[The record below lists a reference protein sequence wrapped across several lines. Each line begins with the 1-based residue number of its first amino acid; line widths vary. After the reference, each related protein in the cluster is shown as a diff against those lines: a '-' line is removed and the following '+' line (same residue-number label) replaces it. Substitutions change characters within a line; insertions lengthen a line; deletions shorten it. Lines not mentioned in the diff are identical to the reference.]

1 MEKTWLDN
9 YPEGVPEEVE
19 LPDISLG
26 QMLEKTAAKYPSNTA
41 VIFINNRITYAKLD
55 EMANRFAGVLKKL
68 GVQKGDRVALQ
79 LPNTP
84 QLVFAYYGTVKLGAV
99 AVMFN
104 PLYSPREIEHQLRD
118 SGAKVMII
126 LDLMWPMVKTA
137 LENAKPDHLIVTH
150 VRDYL
155 KFPLNLLEPIK
166 AKKEGTRVE
175 VDMDAASYGLKGM
188 YELKELMAQA
198 SAQKPAVEIDPAEDL
213 AVFQYTG
220 GTTGVSKGAMLTH
233 RNLVSNVHQCLAW
246 FPDVKLGREIIL
258 CTLPFFHSYGMTV
271 DMNFGVLSGATL
283 VLIPNPRDLHMVIKA
298 IDKHRPTLFPGV
310 PAMYIA
316 LINNPDVKSGK
327 MDVTSIRACLSGAAP
342 LPVEVQQ
349 EFEKLTGGK
358 LVEGYGLSESSP
370 VTHANPLEGIR
381 KAGSIGMPVP
391 NTEVKVVDVEDRTKE
406 LPLGEIGELAVKGP
420 QVMKGYWNM
429 PEETENVMDA
439 DGWLYTGDIARADET
454 GFFYIVDRKK
464 DMIIASGYNI
474 YPRDVEEVIF
484 EHPKVE
490 DVAVAGVPDPKRGE
504 TVKAYVVLRE
514 GETATEEDIIAFCRD
529 KMSKYKVPTA
539 VEFRAEL
546 PKTMVGKV
554 LRRVLVEEEKKK
566 LEALKKE

>member
-1 MEKTWLDN
+1 MEKIWLDN
-9 YPEGVPEEVE
+9 YPAGVPNEVE

-26 QMLEKTAAKYPSNTA
+26 QMLEESAAKYPGNVA
-41 VIFINNRITYAKLD
+41 VVFINHKITYAKLD
-55 EMANRFAGVLKKL
+55 EMANRFANVLKKL
-68 GVQKGDRVALQ
+68 GVQKGDRVALHM
-79 LPNTP
+79 PNTP
-84 QLVFAYYGTVKLGAV
+84 QMVFAYYGTVKLGAV

-104 PLYSPREIEHQLRD
+104 PLYSSREVEHQLRD
-118 SGAKVMII
+118 SGAKVMLI

-137 LENAKPDHLIVTH
+137 LESAKPEHLIVTH
-150 VRDYL
+150 VKDYL
-155 KFPLNLLEPIK
+155 KFPLNLLQPLK
-166 AKKEGTRVE
+166 AKKEGTLVE
-175 VDMDAASYGLKGM
+175 VDIDAAKYGLKGM
-188 YELKELMAQA
+188 HELKELMASA
-198 SAQKPAVEIDPAEDL
+198 SPQKPEVEINPAEDL

-246 FPDVKLGREIIL
+246 FPDIKLGREVIL

-271 DMNFGVLSGATL
+271 DMNFGVLSGSTL
-283 VLIPNPRDLHMVIKA
+283 VLIPNPRDLDMVLKA
-298 IDKHRPTLFPGV
+298 IAKHRPTLFPGV

-316 LINNPDVKSGK
+316 LINNPDVQSGK

-349 EFEKLTGGK
+349 EFERLTGGK

-391 NTEVKVVDVEDRTKE
+391 NTEVKIVDVEERSKE

-429 PEETENVMDA
+429 PDETENVMDSE
-439 DGWLYTGDIARADET
+439 GWLYTGDIAQADET

-490 DVAVAGVPDPKRGE
+490 DVAVAGIPDPKRGE
-504 TVKAYVVLRE
+504 TVKAYVVLKQ
-514 GETATEEDIIAFCRD
+514 GETASEEEIIEFCRD
-529 KMSKYKVPTA
+529 KLSKYKVPTA

-566 LEALKKE
+566 QAAQQAE

>member
-1 MEKTWLDN
+1 MEKIWFDN
-9 YPEGVPEEVE
+9 YPAGVPKEVE
-19 LPDISLG
+19 IPDISLG
-26 QMLEKTAAKYPSNTA
+26 EMLERSAAKYPGNVA
-41 VIFINNRITYAKLD
+41 VIFINNKISYAKLD
-55 EMANRFAGVLKKL
+55 ELANRFANVLKKL

-79 LPNTP
+79 MPNIP
-84 QLVFAYYGTVKLGAV
+84 QMVFAYYGAVKLGAV

-104 PLYSPREIEHQLRD
+104 PLYSEREIEHQLRD
-118 SGAKVMII
+118 SGAKVMVI
-126 LDLMWPMVKTA
+126 LDLMWPAVKAA
-137 LENAKPDHLIVTH
+137 LENVKPDHLIVTH
-150 VRDYL
+150 VKDYL

-166 AKKEGTRVE
+166 AKKEGTHVE
-175 VDMDAASYGLKGM
+175 VDMDAASFGLKGM
-188 YELKELMAQA
+188 HELKELMAQA
-198 SAQKPAVEIDPAEDL
+198 SPQRPQAEIDPAEDL

-233 RNLVSNVHQCLAW
+233 RNLVANVHQCLAW
-246 FPDVKLGREIIL
+246 FPDIKLGQEVIL

-271 DMNFGVLSGATL
+271 DMNFGILSGAAL
-283 VLIPNPRDLHMVIKA
+283 VLIPNPRDLHMVLKA
-298 IDKHRPTLFPGV
+298 ISKHRTTLFPGV

-316 LINNPDVKSGK
+316 LINNPGVKSGK

-349 EFEKLTGGK
+349 EFERLTGGK

-370 VTHANPLEGIR
+370 VTHANPLDGIR

-391 NTEVKVVDVEDRTKE
+391 NTEVKIVDVEDRNRE

-420 QVMKGYWNM
+420 QVMKGYWDM
-429 PEETENVMDA
+429 PEETRNVMD
-439 DGWLYTGDIARADET
+439 DEGWLYTGDIASADET

-504 TVKAYVVLRE
+504 TVKAYVVLKE
-514 GETATEEDIIAFCRD
+514 GQTATEEEIIDFCRD
-529 KMSKYKVPTA
+529 KLSKYKVPTA

-554 LRRVLVEEEKKK
+554 LRRVLIEEEKNKPD
-566 LEALKKE
+566 A